1 MQEHHNQP
9 VDESAPDAA
18 AAWTKVLAHIRHEG
32 LGALLEPARRG
43 LRPQKIDDQGRL
55 VMRRLPA
62 TAADWLSGAR
72 ETLNRV
78 VRDSG
83 AAAGVVL
90 TDVGPALSVEP
101 KPLPKAPRA
110 GRGLQSVGNLV
121 GAASGMPLGTS
132 SEQMDIMLTSPAAA
146 GELGYLHAYLAQ
158 AFLPR
163 SKPKGPDGK
172 PTREWT
178 RRAGR
183 LALALTAGR
192 IVSPHSSRD
201 IPLPL
206 PYGSKPRLM
215 LIDVCTRAIQ
225 NQSPVVDMEKSA
237 RQYLKRLGL
246 QPPSGRAGGRQYT
259 LFRNQAIALSA
270 CRMELL
276 WHDSGVSVHYEGT
289 PMEQFRAW
297 ADDGAQRAFWP
308 GELRLDLKFYRHLV
322 DHGLPLDRRAVRAL
336 MSSSLALDWYAFFA
350 HRLRRIRPV
359 APLDLSWVVLRDA
372 MGQEYSAAANFK
384 KKSVAAIKKVMEV
397 YPDLSH
403 AVESVPGGLRL
414 KHCPP
419 PVTERR
425 LLGNRQL

>member
-1 MQEHHNQP
+1 MQKHHNQP
-9 VDESAPDAA
+9 VDERAPDAA
-18 AAWTKVLAHIRHEG
+18 AAWTKVLAHIRREG

-43 LRPQKIDDQGRL
+43 LRPQRIDDQGRL

-62 TAADWLSGAR
+62 MTADWLSGAR

-78 VRDSG
+78 VRNSG

-110 GRGLQSVGNLV
+110 GLGLQSVGDLV
-121 GAASGMPLGTS
+121 GAASGVPLGS
-132 SEQMDIMLTSPAAA
+132 SPEQLEIMLSSPGAV
-146 GELGYLHAYLAQ
+146 GEIGYLHAFLAQ
-158 AFLPR
+158 VFLPR

-172 PTREWT
+172 PTREWM
-178 RRAGR
+178 RRAGN
-183 LALALTAGR
+183 LAVNLQAGR
-192 IVSPHSSRD
+192 ILTRSKNT
-201 IPLPL
+201 PLPL
-206 PYGSKPRLM
+206 PYGPKPRLM

-225 NQSPVVDMEKSA
+225 DQSPDVDMEQSA

-246 QPPSGRAGGRQYT
+246 QPPSKGGRQYA

-276 WHDSGVSVHYEGT
+276 WYDSGVSVHYEGT

-308 GELRLDLKFYRHLV
+308 GELRLDLKFYKSLIE
-322 DHGLPLDRRAVRAL
+322 HGLPLDRRAVRRL
-336 MSSSLALDWYAFFA
+336 MGSALALDWYTFFA
-350 HRLRRIRPV
+350 HRLRRIRPGES
-359 APLDLSWVVLRDA
+359 LDLSWVVLRDA

-397 YPDLSH
+397 YPGLSH
-403 AVESVPGGLRL
+403 AVASVPGGLRL
-414 KHCPP
+414 KHCPA

-425 LLGNRQL
+425 FLGNRQP